1 MNSKLLLLMMTMF
14 LVSPFTLAKS
24 LDKNGVRTYYKCY
37 LALNDKSDVVHGFVS
52 VGKTQSEFE
61 SELEG
66 RIVYY
71 ADGVT
76 GSIIES
82 VYECVAADKL
92 FKSKEA
98 RELEAKTP
106 F

>member
-1 MNSKLLLLMMTMF
+1 MNNKLLLLMVATL
-14 LVSPFTLAKS
+14 LVSPFTLAES
-24 LDKNGVRTYYKCY
+24 LDKNSTRTHYKCH

-52 VGKTQSEFE
+52 VGKTQREFE
-61 SELEG
+61 AALQG

-76 GSIIES
+76 GSEIAR

-92 FKSKEA
+92 FESKEA
-98 RELEAKTP
+98 RELEEKTP